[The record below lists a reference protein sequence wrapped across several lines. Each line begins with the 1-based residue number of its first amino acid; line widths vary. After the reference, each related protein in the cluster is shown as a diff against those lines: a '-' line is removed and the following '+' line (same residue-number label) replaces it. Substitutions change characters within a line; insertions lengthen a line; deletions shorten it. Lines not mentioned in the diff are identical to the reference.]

1 MKATT
6 WLCPVL
12 TLLCATN
19 VVYTAQRGSYGGY
32 PLDDMDSQL
41 LQNDYFRSKRNKPSL
56 SIVNPLDVLRQRLLL
71 EIARRQMKEN
81 SRQVELNRAILK
93 NVGKRMANKYPT
105 PLAAALYDA
114 QQRRQQ
120 QLQQPYEY
128 DLIPTTLIFDYLQ
141 QQQRHPWLPYESTGI
156 QFDNNYINDAI
167 DGSSSVFPA
176 PVGNEEFYGDNEEG
190 YGGENGELDIMALNA
205 VLGNNDKHSLKQ
217 IKQTNNEHS
226 SNTANEQQKKRE
238 MATFQKSINS
248 NSNNNNNNRN
258 EDTKRLTLINNH
270 QHLQQQQLR
279 QQQQQQHKNDF
290 NLDLND
296 ATNPLSSNP
305 NANDFKNEINDN
317 DGDGDY
323 QIQRYLYHLHK
334 NQNHLTRK

>member
-12 TLLCATN
+12 TLLCATKL
-19 VVYTAQRGSYGGY
+19 VYTAQRGSYGGY
-32 PLDDMDSQL
+32 HLDDMDSQL

-93 NVGKRMANKYPT
+93 NVGKRMASKYSS
-105 PLAAALYDA
+105 PLTAALYDIHES
-114 QQRRQQ
+114 QQMQPEPMQ
-120 QLQQPYEY
+120 HLQPYDYE
-128 DLIPTTLIFDYLQ
+128 LIPTTLIFDYLQ
-141 QQQRHPWLPYESTGI
+141 QQQQQRHPWLPYESTAI

-167 DGSSSVFPA
+167 EGSALSSSPTA
-176 PVGNEEFYGDNEEG
+176 
-190 YGGENGELDIMALNA
+190 GEDDAESGEQDIMVFNGAM
-205 VLGNNDKHSLKQ
+205 GNNDKHSMKH
-217 IKQTNNEHS
+217 IKQSNNEHS
-226 SNTANEQQKKRE
+226 NTANDEQRE
-238 MATFQKSINS
+238 AATFQKSIN
-248 NSNNNNNNRN
+248 NNINRN
-258 EDTKRLTLINNH
+258 DDNKRLTLINNH
-270 QHLQQQQLR
+270 QLHH
-279 QQQQQQHKNDF
+279 HKNDL

-296 ATNPLSSNP
+296 ANPISSNP
-305 NANDFKNEINDN
+305 NANDFKNEMNDN
-317 DGDGDY
+317 AGDY